1 MATTTP
7 APIGGLIKEFVLNSH
22 TNPSPAPTSAT
33 ADTTQDLVSTAI
45 SQDVTPSPHM
55 KITCERTYDLDL
67 EGSVETQF
75 TDTTESII
83 LYGAYGKYGGGLAL
97 DDHIVGG
104 GHASPID
111 VLLIQNNP
119 DTYWCTSVIDCAGT
133 TNDCCVALSTYTPT

>member
-22 TNPSPAPTSAT
+22 TNPSPAPTSVT
-33 ADTTQDLVSTAI
+33 ADTTQNLTTAAI
-45 SQDVTPSPHM
+45 SQVGTPSPHM

-83 LYGAYGKYGGGLAL
+83 LYGAYGKYGGGYGLT
-97 DDHIVGG
+97 DHSIAGG
-104 GHASPID
+104 GAHASPID
-111 VLLIQNNP
+111 ILFIQNNP

-133 TNDCCVALSTYTPT
+133 INDCCIALPT